1 MASANSFSLRDWM
14 GLVAGICW
22 GLILSR
28 FFDSDDMTGPWLV
41 ILFGPPLVLLIS
53 SERPILSWQ
62 LPIVT
67 AIVAGTFVQ
76 RAPED
81 SAGLALL
88 EAALMWLVCSVFS
101 LPWALIFHYRARR
114 LGKQTDV
121 GAVSASY
128 VGLGLLVF
136 FTCAL
141 TLLGFAATVYPITSA
156 DGQGR
161 RLPLYGLL
169 MATGGIVL
177 SIVSARTAQKLEVH
191 KPVRAI
197 LDLIMIPGILVGV
210 AELVAC
216 LGWFDAPGSIPMAE
230 RVSGILVGLEAL
242 GAMIWM
248 TRADRR
254 AQNSSLKS
262 DPTRNSIADANLN
275 SRG

>member
-1 MASANSFSLRDWM
+1 M
-14 GLVAGICW
+14 VAGICW

-28 FFDSDDMTGPWLV
+28 FFSSDDMTGPWLL
-41 ILFGPPLVLLIS
+41 ILFGPPVVLLIS
-53 SERPILSWQ
+53 PARPILSWQ

-67 AIVAGTFVQ
+67 AIIAGLCVN
-76 RAPED
+76 RASED
-81 SAGLALL
+81 SAGLGPV
-88 EAALMWLVCSVFS
+88 EAGAMWLMCSVFS
-101 LPWALIFHYRARR
+101 LPWALIFHYRSRR
-114 LGKQTDV
+114 LGKQPDV

-128 VGLGLLVF
+128 VGMGLLVF

-161 RLPLYGLL
+161 PLPLYGLL
-169 MATGGIVL
+169 MATTGIGL
-177 SIVSARTAQKLEVH
+177 SIVSAQTAQKLEVH

-197 LDLIMIPGILVGV
+197 LELIMIPGILVGV
-210 AELVAC
+210 AELVNC
-216 LGWFDAPGSIPMAE
+216 FGWFDAPGSIPKAE
-230 RVSGILVGLEAL
+230 EVSGIVVGLEAL

-254 AQNSSLKS
+254 AEISSLKS
-262 DPTRNSIADANLN
+262 DPTPDSVADANLN